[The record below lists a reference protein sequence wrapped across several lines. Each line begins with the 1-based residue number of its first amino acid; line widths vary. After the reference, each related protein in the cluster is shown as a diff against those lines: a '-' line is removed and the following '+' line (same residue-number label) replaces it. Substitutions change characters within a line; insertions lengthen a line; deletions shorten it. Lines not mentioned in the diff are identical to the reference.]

1 MALGNVIVVGGGIG
15 GLLAAAAFSPQAQ
28 RLTIIERDDY
38 PENPGPRRGVPQG
51 KQVHALL
58 GVGQDAMARLLP
70 GIVDDFEYAGATI
83 LDSPADLAVFGR
95 QGWAGRVRSGA
106 RTVMMRRPQIEHV
119 VRERVLGLPNVD
131 LVQASVSGLVATEDG
146 SRITGVR
153 VKDDDVIHGDLIV
166 DATGRASRS
175 VEWLSQLGYPEPVEK
190 EMRSHIGYA
199 TVEARLPDGVFSDGV
214 KGVLAHPHPGNCR
227 GAAVVPV
234 DNGIYLIAGLGMMKH
249 DPPRDLDGF
258 LAHLDAAPSPIVGEI
273 ARKAEFLGPV
283 EVYRVRGSRRR
294 MWEELDRFPEGYLLI
309 GDAVMGFNPL
319 YGQGISVAACE
330 AVAVADALAHDASPA
345 GLGRRLQQ
353 AMKPVLDIVF
363 AMAVSTDGAY
373 PDAEL
378 IGVRRPSDSEQAA
391 GAALSQV
398 ATEDPEV
405 ALAVKRYAHF
415 FDRDGLATAAVAA
428 KVSEWKETGRTVTKN
443 DPTVIPGVIG

>member
-1 MALGNVIVVGGGIG
+1 MALGNIVIAGGGIG
-15 GLLAAAAFSPQAQ
+15 GLLAAAAFSPHAQ
-28 RLTIIERDDY
+28 RVTIIERDNY
-38 PENPGPRRGVPQG
+38 PQQPGPRRGVPQG

-70 GIVDDFEYAGATI
+70 GIVDDFEKAGATI
-83 LDSPADLAVFGR
+83 VDSPADLAVFGR
-95 QGWAGRVRSGA
+95 HGWAGRVRSDT

-119 VRERVLGLPNVD
+119 VRERVLALPNVVV
-131 LVQASVSGLVATEDG
+131 VQSSVAGLVATEDG

-153 VKDDDVIHGDLIV
+153 LKDGDVVDGDLIV
-166 DATGRASRS
+166 DATGRTSRS
-175 VEWLSQLGYPEPVEK
+175 VEWLTELGYPEPVEK
-190 EMRSHIGYA
+190 EMISHIGYA
-199 TVEARLPDGVFSDGV
+199 TVEARLPDGVFTDGV
-214 KGVLAHPHPGNCR
+214 KGVLSHPNPDNCR
-227 GAAVVPV
+227 GGAVVPV
-234 DNGIYLIAGLGMMKH
+234 DNGLYLIAGLGMMKH
-249 DPPRDLDGF
+249 DPPKDRDGF
-258 LAHLDAAPSPIVGEI
+258 LAHLDASSSPIVGEI

-294 MWEELDRFPEGYLLI
+294 MWEEIDRFPDGYLLI

-330 AVAVADALAHDASPA
+330 AIALADTLEQDSSPT
-345 GLGRRLQQ
+345 GLGRRAQK
-353 AMKPVLDIVF
+353 AMKPVLDTVF
-363 AMAVSTDGAY
+363 AMAISTDGAY
-373 PDAEL
+373 ADAEL
-378 IGVRRPSDSEQAA
+378 VGVERPTEADQAA

-415 FDRDGLATAAVAA
+415 FDRDGLGAASVAA
-428 KVSEWKETGRTVTKN
+428 KVSQWTEQGRTVTKN